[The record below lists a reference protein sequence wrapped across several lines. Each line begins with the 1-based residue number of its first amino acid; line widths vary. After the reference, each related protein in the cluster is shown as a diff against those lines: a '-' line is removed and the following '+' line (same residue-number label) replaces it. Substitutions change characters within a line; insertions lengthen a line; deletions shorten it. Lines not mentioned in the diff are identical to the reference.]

1 MYDQFMGS
9 PRAGGL
15 TPAGATAFG
24 AKSPGAVTNPYDQD
38 EQPEQTTLIYNPTI
52 NQQIRN
58 RALVRDKQGV
68 PIIKNYKKAFVQC
81 NPSEAKA
88 TIREDGFTMHENEYN
103 LAWQAKI
110 DDYVNHKKKFV
121 GGEFK
126 KSFNYDNAT
135 NVDWNKS
142 TRERKTEMMRTDQ
155 LKRNTLRSTA
165 DSFITGSNGYK
176 TFLQDV
182 EELPRLSILDN
193 YKRIK
198 QIMNANYVKGIS
210 VEKKYR
216 NRTKQDLEADEEY
229 AKWREEETNSKKMS
243 TILRSLNTTNYKKK
257 LPVAASAQP
266 KTKIRQHEL
275 QSNAGIRVS
284 APHIRAN
291 STANKNLKAI
301 DEEEIY

>member
-1 MYDQFMGS
+1 
-9 PRAGGL
+9 
-15 TPAGATAFG
+15 
-24 AKSPGAVTNPYDQD
+24 
-38 EQPEQTTLIYNPTI
+38 
-52 NQQIRN
+52 
-58 RALVRDKQGV
+58 
-68 PIIKNYKKAFVQC
+68 
-81 NPSEAKA
+81 
-88 TIREDGFTMHENEYN
+88 
-103 LAWQAKI
+103 
-110 DDYVNHKKKFV
+110 
-121 GGEFK
+121 
-126 KSFNYDNAT
+126 
-135 NVDWNKS
+135 
-142 TRERKTEMMRTDQ
+142 MMRTDQ

-165 DSFITGSNGYK
+165 DQFITGTNGYK
-176 TFLQDV
+176 TFLADV

-229 AKWREEETNSKKMS
+229 AKWRDEETNSKKMS

-275 QSNAGIRVS
+275 NQNGGVRAS
-284 APHIRAN
+284 APHMRAN
-291 STANKNLKAI
+291 STVNKNLKAI